1 MQRYEQKLKD
11 KRKSTKIIPIFVQI
25 KNMNTVIF
33 ILAILPVIVLAL
45 YIYKKD
51 KYEKEPLSR
60 LILAFSLGMLAI
72 PMDLLVV
79 GIINAIIPGGTV
91 FYQAFF
97 EAGIPEEFC
106 KWALF
111 MMVIWRDRNF
121 DESFDGIVYACFIG
135 LGFACVEN
143 LMYVFGSESYN
154 TALHTGVARALLSV
168 PGHFLFAVIM
178 GYFLGMAK
186 FKSQQRGKYLILSI
200 ICPVVAHGLFD
211 YLLMLSSALSEN
223 NLELLGVGLF
233 VIFVYLD
240 IKLWKIGV
248 KQIAKMQED
257 TGRFH
262 N

>member
-1 MQRYEQKLKD
+1 M
-11 KRKSTKIIPIFVQI
+11 SQI
-25 KNMNTVIF
+25 YNMNTAIF
-33 ILAILPVIVLAL
+33 ILAILPVIILAL

-60 LILAFSLGMLAI
+60 LILAFFLGMLAI
-72 PMDLLVV
+72 PLDVLVV
-79 GIINAIIPGGTV
+79 GIINATIPGGTV

-97 EAGIPEEFC
+97 EAGIPEELC
-106 KWALF
+106 KWTLF
-111 MMVIWRDRNF
+111 MLVIWRDRNF

-135 LGFACVEN
+135 LGFACIEN
-143 LMYVFGSESYN
+143 LMYLFGSESFF

-186 FKSQQRGKYLILSI
+186 FKPQQRGKYLLLSLV
-200 ICPVVAHGLFD
+200 CPIVVHGLFD
-211 YLLMLSSALSEN
+211 YLLMLSSAMSEN

-248 KQIAKMQED
+248 RQIAKMQEHTRIERD
-257 TGRFH
+257 NR
-262 N
+262 